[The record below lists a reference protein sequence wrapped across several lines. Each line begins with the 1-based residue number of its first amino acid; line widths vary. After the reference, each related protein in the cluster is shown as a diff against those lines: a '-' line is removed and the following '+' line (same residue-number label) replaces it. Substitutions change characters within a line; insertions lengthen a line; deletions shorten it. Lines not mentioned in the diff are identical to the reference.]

1 MNAENKTPQ
10 TGTQKPVGAA
20 TAKPSTN
27 SLGFSRADYKGLPST
42 LCTGC
47 GHDSIT
53 NQIISALYQS
63 DISPYDLV
71 KLSGIGCSSKT
82 PAYFLNQS
90 HGFNSIHGRMAPIA
104 MGVHLAKSQLKI
116 LGVSGDGDTASIG
129 LGGFAHLI
137 RRNIPMVYII
147 ANNGVYGL
155 TKGQFSA
162 TADTKHTTKTGEP
175 NIFTTLDVCR
185 MAIDLGCGF
194 VARGFSGDMKQM
206 TALISAAL
214 RHNGTAVIDVISPCV
229 TYANHDGSTKS
240 YDYAKEH
247 LSAYQ
252 EVEFL
257 PHNEIQQVDYA
268 EGEVK
273 EVLWPDGSKLIL
285 KKATSDLASW
295 NDADESMRALRKAEQ
310 EGQILTGLFMCKQ
323 DGVPLQSKKNFAAD
337 LSLVSDQE
345 VRIPQD
351 KFQQFLKQFS

>member
-1 MNAENKTPQ
+1 MSLNKPNSQ
-10 TGTQKPVGAA
+10 IA
-20 TAKPSTN
+20 TN
-27 SLGFSRADYKGLPST
+27 SFGFTRNDYKALPST

-53 NQIISALYQS
+53 NQIIGALFNAQV
-63 DISPYDLV
+63 SPYDVV

-104 MGVHLAKSQLKI
+104 MGVHLANARLKI
-116 LGVSGDGDTASIG
+116 IGVSGDGDTASIG
-129 LGGFAHLI
+129 LGGFAHLV

-162 TADTKHTTKTGEP
+162 TADLNHKTKTGAQ
-175 NIFTTLDVCR
+175 NIFSSIDVCR

-206 TALISAAL
+206 TAILSAAL
-214 RHNGTAVIDVISPCV
+214 RYNGTAVIDVVSPCV

-247 LSAYQ
+247 LSSYH

-257 PHNEIQQVDYA
+257 PHDQIEQVDYA
-268 EGEVK
+268 PGEVK
-273 EVLWPDGSKLIL
+273 SVLWPDGSQLLL
-285 KKATSDLASW
+285 KKATTELTEI
-295 NDADESMRALRKAEQ
+295 NDPDISLKALRAAETS
-310 EGQILTGLFMCKQ
+310 GQILTGLFMCKQ
-323 DGVPLQSKKNFAAD
+323 DLKPLQ
-337 LSLVSDQE
+337 E
-345 VRIPQD
+345 R
-351 KFQQFLKQFS
+351 QQFNPELALLRESQLKVPHDAFNSFISQFE